1 MNSFGSTLL
10 YNVAKNAVNEIGI
23 DSNTWW
29 LCLTSDW
36 NMMLESLILIPKS
49 MYPGGQTSVRNLDS
63 NTFLSISGGECRNTL
78 SKWAGWHVGVL
89 NSRVLPRYEALC
101 PSGQCGELGS

>member
-36 NMMLESLILIPKS
+36 NMILESLILIPKS

-63 NTFLSISGGECRNTL
+63 NTFLSISGGEC
-78 SKWAGWHVGVL
+78 KEHFVQVG
-89 NSRVLPRYEALC
+89 RVAC
-101 PSGQCGELGS
+101 WGVK